1 MMNKKPCKYHCEYSD
16 GQYCTCDGDCFMNPS
31 PVKKP
36 PIGCPPYY
44 VSTSARICELC
55 DAIKRYSIETDKHN
69 KIALWCKEIMYLNE
83 MDRNLRYEEKS
94 KVWKEDKDGH
104 LQEIP

>member
-16 GQYCTCDGDCFMNPS
+16 GQYCQRNGDCFMNPS

-55 DAIKRYSIETDKHN
+55 DAIKRATAESGRYNQIK
-69 KIALWCKEIMYLNE
+69 LWATEIQYLNE
-83 MDRNLRYEEKS
+83 MDRMLRRTAEEK
-94 KVWKEDKDGH
+94 VWIEEKDGT
-104 LQEIP
+104 LREVE